1 MEELNFTWVSA
12 VKIFAGLLLLGVW
25 YMARQQAQA
34 DASERKARE
43 RALESRTALPGG
55 RVISRSTWLICAF
68 ALLLLSVVLLWGNR
82 VAI

>member
-25 YMARQQAQA
+25 YMARQQARA
-34 DASERKARE
+34 EASEREARE
-43 RALESRTALPGG
+43 NRAALPGG
-55 RVISRSTWLICAF
+55 RGISRSTWWICAV

>member
-12 VKIFAGLLLLGVW
+12 VKIFAGLLLFGVW
-25 YMARQQAQA
+25 YMARQQAKA
-34 DASERKARE
+34 DESERKARE
-43 RALESRTALPGG
+43 NRTALPGG
-55 RVISRSTWLICAF
+55 RVVSRSTWCICAV